1 MILLALLCLTAAQ
14 ASVFT
19 GRENICNLAE
29 CSCSLHTVSCS
40 CSDQS
45 SFQVTTTT
53 SSSSSPSSL
62 ASSSSSWLQSCAVL
76 VSKCRV

>member
-19 GRENICNLAE
+19 GRENICNLEE

-53 SSSSSPSSL
+53 SPSSPSSL
-62 ASSSSSWLQSCAVL
+62 ASSSSSWLQFCAVL